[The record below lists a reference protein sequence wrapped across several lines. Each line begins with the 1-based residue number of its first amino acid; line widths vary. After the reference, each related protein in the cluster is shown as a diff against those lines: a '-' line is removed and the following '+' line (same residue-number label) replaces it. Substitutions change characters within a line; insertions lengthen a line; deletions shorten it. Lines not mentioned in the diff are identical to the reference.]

1 MNSKA
6 EDNVVAF
13 RAATRAGGAASPREV
28 VGYCRNLAMG
38 HVQPLLQEMLDKADD
53 ALFRLADKAED
64 NRTQT
69 AYFEAM
75 RALRRQRSTVESE
88 YATQLART
96 FDALLLPPGKAGPA
110 DPAQAQPQGL
120 TLVGSDELE
129 ENLAVEGMA
138 GKVRRTHQTA
148 LYGIGHRLAHVLQRP
163 PPDEAGHPLDPET
176 FCQAFRE
183 ALRAL
188 DLEIRIRLVILKLF
202 DQHVA
207 SRLGPLYEEVNA
219 YLVGRGILPDLRQGP
234 APRASGP
241 SREGA
246 AASSTGPGPEEEG
259 GGEGDLVALLQR
271 LARPRPGGG
280 AAAGGVP
287 GGTFGQGSPAG
298 GAVADAP
305 ALAAAL
311 SHLAA
316 DEPIPGAQLKGA
328 VMGALDPGGGRA
340 VALSGVDE
348 SAIDIVAMLFDFILD
363 DPTLP
368 APARALIGRLQI
380 PVLKVA
386 VLDKS
391 FFSQRRHPVRR
402 FLSALSRVDVA
413 WWEEG
418 GDGRLQDLVEG
429 LVSASDG
436 DATAFAEAL
445 EALQALQ
452 EAARA
457 AADREEASTTRA
469 VQDRDRA
476 LLTRGMAEEAVARV
490 MEGRPLPPPVEAFLQ
505 GAWRDLL
512 MDIARREGQGGED
525 WQQALNVAS
534 LLVWSL
540 APKPDPQAREQLR
553 HLLPTLLRGLEEG
566 MQRLDLPAAERR
578 ALLDLLAREHARL
591 VRRSE
596 PPEGDADKAAEAGG
610 GTVSAPQVASGP
622 VPADG
627 RSFMARKV
635 EEINRRISEG
645 RFTLPGESDPA
656 EGGVEDLHAMTARE
670 LEEGTWLEHRA
681 EDEAQPVR
689 MKLSWKSLISG
700 RYLFVDA
707 RGLKVREMDA
717 TSLAAAFRAGRARIA
732 EHTPVFERAIGSLMQ
747 RLEADPD

>member
-13 RAATRAGGAASPREV
+13 RAATRAAGAPSPREV
-28 VGYCRNLAMG
+28 VGYCRNLAMR

-64 NRTQT
+64 NRTQSV
-69 AYFEAM
+69 YFEAM

-88 YATQLART
+88 YATQLARA
-96 FDALLLPPGKAGPA
+96 FDALLLPPERTAPSDAAGEVA
-110 DPAQAQPQGL
+110 QGL

-148 LYGIGHRLAHVLQRP
+148 LHGIAHRLAHVLHRP
-163 PPDEAGHPLDPET
+163 PPDGEGHPLDPET

-234 APRASGP
+234 APRASAP
-241 SREGA
+241 SREGPA
-246 AASSTGPGPEEEG
+246 AASTAAGSQEEG
-259 GGEGDLVALLQR
+259 SAEGDLVALLQR
-271 LARPRPGGG
+271 LARHRPDGG
-280 AAAGGVP
+280 AAAGGVSAGAP
-287 GGTFGQGSPAG
+287 GAGSPTG

-311 SHLAA
+311 SRLAG

-328 VMGALDPGGGRA
+328 VMGALDPGAGRG
-340 VALSGVDE
+340 VALSGMDE

-391 FFSQRRHPVRR
+391 FFRQRGHPVRR

-418 GDGRLQDLVEG
+418 GGGHLEALVEG
-429 LVSASDG
+429 LVNASEV
-436 DATAFAEAL
+436 DASAFAEAL
-445 EALQALQ
+445 ESLQGLQ

-457 AADREEASTTRA
+457 AADREEASTARA
-469 VQDRDRA
+469 VQDRDQA
-476 LLTRGMAEEAVARV
+476 LLTEGMAAEAVAQV
-490 MEGRPLPPPVEAFLQ
+490 VEDRPLPPPVEAFLK
-505 GAWRDLL
+505 GPWKDLL
-512 MDIARREGQGGED
+512 MHVARQEGQGSET

-540 APKPDPQAREQLR
+540 VPKADPQAREQLR
-553 HLLPTLLRGLEEG
+553 HLLPTLLRGLQEG
-566 MQRLDLPAAERR
+566 MDRLDLPPGERR

-591 VRRSE
+591 VRRPES
-596 PPEGDADKAAEAGG
+596 PEGDVGQTAEAAGRA
-610 GTVSAPQVASGP
+610 VSSAHAASEP
-622 VPADG
+622 LPTDG

-635 EEINRRISEG
+635 EEINRRIAEG
-645 RFTLPGESDPA
+645 RFTLPGETDPA
-656 EGGVEDLHAMTARE
+656 EGAVEDLHTMTARE
-670 LEEGTWLEHRA
+670 LEEGTWLEYRE

-717 TSLAAAFRAGRARIA
+717 ASLAAALRAGRARIA

-747 RLEADPD
+747 QLEDTI